1 MGFIGASFSLQ
12 EEIIINPISHYFPL
26 FVIIFLFVCKL
37 QTMTS
42 LNPERGEFKIPPLFK
57 VVAQLHHL
65 VDYLLVNES
74 NEIKETGCDTNRESS
89 KDIN

>member
-1 MGFIGASFSLQ
+1 
-12 EEIIINPISHYFPL
+12 
-26 FVIIFLFVCKL
+26 
-37 QTMTS
+37 MTS
-42 LNPERGEFKIPPLFK
+42 LNSERGEFIIPPLFK
-57 VVAQLHHL
+57 VVAQLQHL